1 MEYPFS
7 QRIGSLKASAI
18 REILKYTVGSDV
30 VPFAAGNPAPDAFPT
45 KEVAQIV
52 DEALREGAFTDL
64 SSLTPQGYGPLVEEV
79 RKLVPARYTPLR
91 PEDDCLIL
99 SGATQGMD
107 LAVKLFCSE
116 GDTILCEDPSF
127 IGSLNSFRSQ
137 KLELRGIPLEA
148 DGVSIP
154 ALEEALR
161 SCPRA
166 RMLYLIPNFQNPTG
180 QTMSLEKRQAVYRL
194 AKEHGLMILEDNPYG
209 DLRFAGEEV
218 PAIKSLDTE
227 GLVIYV
233 GSFSKIIAP
242 GLRVGFVAADRE
254 IIRRMAVLKADEDQA
269 ANLMAQIICARY
281 VSRYDLAGHIQE
293 ARAIYRRKCAL
304 MLEEMD
310 RTFSPKVTYTRPEGG
325 LFLWCTLPDGADMAD
340 FCTRSVRD
348 YQVAT
353 VPGTA
358 FTVAEGA
365 RSQCFRLNYSTP
377 TDEQIV
383 RGIRTLGRLTHELL

>member
-1 MEYPFS
+1 MNYSFS

-30 VPFAAGNPAPDAFPT
+30 VPFAAGNPAPDAFPVR
-45 KEVAQIV
+45 EVAEIV
-52 DEALREGAFTDL
+52 DKALADGDL
-64 SSLTPQGYGPLVEEV
+64 TRLDTLTPQGYGPLVEAV
-79 RKLVPARYTPLR
+79 RQLVPARYTPMG
-91 PEDDCLIL
+91 PEDDCLVI

-107 LAVKLFCSE
+107 LAVKLFCGE
-116 GDTILCEDPSF
+116 GDCILCEDPSF

-137 KLELRGIPLEA
+137 KLQLRGIPLEE

-154 ALEEALR
+154 ALEETLR
-161 SCPRA
+161 ACPNA
-166 RMLYLIPNFQNPTG
+166 RMIYLITNFQNPTG
-180 QTMSLEKRQAVYRL
+180 RTMSLHKRREVYRL
-194 AKEHGLMILEDNPYG
+194 AQEHDLMILEDNPYG

-218 PAIKSLDTE
+218 PAIKSMDTD
-227 GLVIYV
+227 GRVIYV

-242 GLRVGFVAADRE
+242 GLRVGFVVANRK
-254 IIRRMAVLKADEDQA
+254 IIRPMAVMKADEDQA
-269 ANLMAQIICARY
+269 ANLMAQIVCARY
-281 VSRYDLAGHIQE
+281 VTQYDLDGHIRE
-293 ARAIYRRKCAL
+293 AREIYRRKCAL

-325 LFLWCTLPDGADMAD
+325 LFLWCTLPQGADMTD

-348 YQVAT
+348 CQVAT

-358 FTVAEGA
+358 FTVEEGA
-365 RSQCFRLNYSTP
+365 SSQCFRLNYSTP

-383 RGIRTLGRLTHELL
+383 RGVRILGQLTHQLL